1 MVRIAAML
9 LALAPLARAAEEP
22 EPKAKTFRMAV
33 KPVVCRLVPDAKG
46 LSGQELAEAVEKMG
60 LHLHRSGYRMTALLP
75 GDPPIACF
83 ESTSDPGKLPAGAR

>member
-9 LALAPLARAAEEP
+9 LALAPLARADEEP
-22 EPKAKTFRMAV
+22 KPKTFRMAV

-60 LHLHRSGYRMTALLP
+60 LQLHRSGYRMTALLP
-75 GDPPIACF
+75 GDPPVACF
-83 ESTSDPGKLPAGAR
+83 ETTSDPAKLPPGAR